1 MSNAQANLV
10 CGALVQWTGGDG
22 YGVITEIGNRI
33 IIRWDDAVDNPT
45 QFATSEVL
53 ERVDL
58 NGKVAQRRS
67 SGETASVI
75 RPAGGA
81 TPTWRCQ
88 VILANGGVITTNV
101 PEEDLRPLPVTD
113 PVERFQDGEIGSLQ
127 KYRLQEV
134 TRWYRVQHLHND
146 LVSLGQA
153 QVDIKPHQVS
163 VVHQVISN
171 YPHRFLLC
179 DEVGLGKTI
188 EAGMILKELRA
199 REPDLRVLAIVPPNL
214 VGQWQF
220 EMKSKFNESFAVL
233 NTQTVRHL
241 SNQGYAGNPFAHP
254 DYSDSVLCS
263 SSWVVRDEIAQ
274 LCAEVDWDLIII
286 DEAHH
291 ARSHPDGSATRL
303 YRLVRDLSPAEQM
316 LRRGMLFLT
325 ATPLQLNTHELYS
338 LVEVLDPALF
348 ASPEDFERH
357 RQAMPGLSKLV
368 EQLYLHGFPLPDEKP
383 LETAERV
390 AGWLEIESEA
400 AYKRLIAGKDDRI
413 KLEEVAKELED
424 KHRLSEILIRNRKAV
439 VGGFM
444 PRSAYRWE
452 VSLTPAERNALQAV
466 EDYVQYGYQLAEGG
480 NNNAIGF
487 VMVIFQKLMA
497 SSIAAIKESLG
508 RRRDRVLS
516 AAGTSG
522 GQSFDDHQ
530 DRLDDDDDA
539 SDVVGSADVGATDL
553 ADKELQLLDR
563 AIEAL
568 AKVEYDSKAQVL
580 IDRLAELLRERPD
593 EKVIVFTQF
602 RETQRHLA
610 ELLSSRGW
618 GVNQFHGQLS
628 PVEKDSAIVRF
639 RDGTGPQV
647 LVSTEAGGEGRNLQ
661 FCHLL
666 VNYDLPWNP
675 MRVEQRIGRVDRIG
689 QEQAISIFNLW
700 VKDTIEARVLD
711 VLEHRIRIFEE
722 TVGGL
727 DPILGEA
734 ESDLQKIMR
743 AAEEQRAAAL
753 DDFGNRIEAEIR
765 NAREAGDLLVDF
777 IMDTKS
783 FRREIAERI
792 IGQPSPVDT
801 DDFERFIGQ
810 LLSDVR
816 AHIKRAGD
824 GYELTFHGRFYDD
837 NRRQLFPMGPKMQA
851 TFRPDARPDAQDVE
865 FMAFG
870 HKVVDAVVSQ
880 VLDEKYEG
888 ATGTRRLYADD
899 ELPPTDGWLF
909 TFQFTVS
916 GIRSVERIVPVFV
929 SDSGEVDLEIG
940 RLIVQRAFQFDK
952 DEENID
958 PAEIPNNLDD
968 AHRLVEQFAS
978 EESERM
984 QQQAQSEASE
994 RTSREVTRLGAMFDY
1009 RERVASDKA
1018 EATQA
1023 TLEQLRNSDDEV
1035 QRRILPVWEANLR
1048 RANEILDNLA
1058 EERDRRIDEIEQYRY
1073 PQVDWALKSVG
1084 RIEVVKRSSF
1094 DAF

>member
-1 MSNAQANLV
+1 MSNAKVNLM
-10 CGALVQWTGGDG
+10 CGALVQWTGGEG
-22 YGVITEIGNRI
+22 YGVITEIGSRI
-33 IIRWDDAVDNPT
+33 IVRWDDSMDNPT
-45 QFATSEVL
+45 QFATTEVL
-53 ERVDL
+53 ERIDL

-67 SGETASVI
+67 SGEIASVMG
-75 RPAGGA
+75 PASGT

-88 VILANGGVITTNV
+88 VILANGGVVTTNV
-101 PEEDLRPLPVTD
+101 PEEDLRPMPVTD
-113 PVERFQDGEIGSLQ
+113 PVERFQSGEIGSLQ

-163 VVHQVISN
+163 VVHKVISN

-214 VGQWQF
+214 IGQWQF

-241 SNQGYAGNPFAHP
+241 SNQGYIGNPFAHP

-263 SSWVVRDEIAQ
+263 SSWVARDEIAQ
-274 LCAEVDWDLIII
+274 LCAEVDWDLVII

-291 ARSHPDGSATRL
+291 ARSHPDGSTTRL

-325 ATPLQLNTHELYS
+325 ATPMQLNTHELYS

-357 RQAMPGLSKLV
+357 RQEMPNLSKLV
-368 EQLYLHGFPLPDEKP
+368 EELHQYGFPLPNQNPHD
-383 LETAERV
+383 TAGLV
-390 AGWLEIESEA
+390 AEWLDIDPAEA
-400 AYKRLIAGKDDRI
+400 YDRLSTS
-413 KLEEVAKELED
+413 LEETTEELAG

-452 VSLTPAERNALQAV
+452 VELTPSERTALQAV
-466 EDYVQYGYQLAEGG
+466 EAYVQYGYQLAEGG

-508 RRRDRVLS
+508 RRRDKVL
-516 AAGTSG
+516 AAASTSG

-530 DRLDDDDDA
+530 DRLDNDDNA
-539 SDVVGSADVGATDL
+539 GDVVGSADVGDTGL
-553 ADKELQLLDR
+553 ADRELQLLDH
-563 AIEAL
+563 AIESL
-568 AKVEYDSKAQVL
+568 ANVEYDSKAQVL
-580 IDRLAELLRERPD
+580 IDRLAELLHERPD

-610 ELLSSRGW
+610 ELISAQGW

-628 PVEKDSAIVRF
+628 PLEKDSAIVRF

-711 VLEHRIRIFEE
+711 VLEHRIRVFEE

-734 ESDLQKIMR
+734 ENDLEKIMR
-743 AAEEQRAAAL
+743 AAEAQRAAAL

-792 IGQPSPVDT
+792 IGQPSPIDA

-816 AHIKRAGD
+816 THIKRAD
-824 GYELTFHGRFYDD
+824 EGYELTFHGRFYDD
-837 NRRQLFPMGPKMQA
+837 NRRQLFPMGSKMQA
-851 TFRPDARPDAQDVE
+851 VFRPDARPDAQDVE

-870 HKVVDAVVSQ
+870 HKVIDAIVSQ

-888 ATGTRRLYADD
+888 AIGTRRLYADS
-899 ELPPTDGWLF
+899 ELQPTDGWLF
-909 TFQFTVS
+909 TYQFTVS
-916 GIRSVERIVPVFV
+916 GIRPEERIVPVFV
-929 SDSGEVDLEIG
+929 SDNGEIDLDIG
-940 RLIVQRAFQFDK
+940 RIIVQRAFRFDK
-952 DEENID
+952 DEENINPD
-958 PAEIPNNLDD
+958 EIPNNLDD
-968 AHRLVEQFAS
+968 AHLLAEQFAS
-978 EESERM
+978 EKSEQM
-984 QQQAQSEASE
+984 QRQVQNQADD
-994 RTSREVTRLGAMFDY
+994 RTSREVDRLEAMFDY
-1009 RERVASDKA
+1009 RERVANDKMV
-1018 EATQA
+1018 ATQA
-1023 TLEQLRNSDDEV
+1023 TLEQLRANDDEV

-1048 RANEILDNLA
+1048 RAQEVIDNLA
-1058 EERDRRIDEIEQYRY
+1058 EERERRIDEVEQYRY
-1073 PQVDWALKSVG
+1073 PQVDWALKSLG
-1084 RIEVVKRSSF
+1084 RIEVVQRIKF
-1094 DAF
+1094 DAC